1 MNVLSVGYPLFP
13 VSADSAGGAEQ
24 ILFLLERGLVK
35 AGHRSLV
42 IAARGSRVSG
52 ELVETPPASGEI
64 TDAVREQAQQAHA
77 ACIQQVLEQFP
88 VDLVHFHGLD
98 FSNYLPAGP
107 VATIATLHLP
117 LAWYPP
123 SVFSRQKI
131 GGKPAISLCCVSESQ
146 ARTAPDG
153 LRLPVVPN
161 GIEVERYRADA
172 PRRPYL
178 LWLGR
183 VCEEKGTDIAL
194 RAAHRLGL
202 PLMVA
207 GPVHPFPYHQTY
219 FSERVAPL
227 LDEKRRYVGAVA
239 LEQKI
244 ELLAEA
250 RCVLIPSLA
259 AETGSLVAMEA
270 ISSGAPVIAFDS
282 GALPEMVEHGVT
294 GLIVSSEEE
303 MAEAVKRTGEISPA
317 RCREEA
323 LRRFDA
329 ARMVEGYINLY
340 RQLYRHGRASG

>member
-24 ILFLLERGLVK
+24 ILFLLERGLVE
-35 AGHRSLV
+35 AGHRSIV
-42 IAARGSRVSG
+42 IAAQGSRVRG
-52 ELVETPPASGEI
+52 QLVETPAAAGEI
-64 TDAVREQAQQAHA
+64 TDAVREHAQRAHA
-77 ACIQQVLEQFP
+77 ACIQRVLEQLP

-98 FSNYLPAGP
+98 FSTYLPARP
-107 VATIATLHLP
+107 IPTIATLHLP

-123 SVFSRQKI
+123 SIFDRQKI
-131 GGKPAISLCCVSESQ
+131 GGGQKIALCCVSESQ

-161 GIEVERYRADA
+161 GTEVARYKADA
-172 PRRPYL
+172 VRCDYL

-194 RAAHRLGL
+194 RVAHRLDL
-202 PLMVA
+202 PLVVA
-207 GPVHPFPYHQTY
+207 GPVHPFAYHQTY

-227 LDEKRRYVGAVA
+227 LDKKRRYVGAVA

-282 GALPEMVEHGVT
+282 GALPEIVEHGVT

-303 MAEAVKRTGEISPA
+303 MAQAVKRSGEISPV
-317 RCREEA
+317 RCRDEA
-323 LRRFDA
+323 LRRFDP

-340 RQLYRHGRASG
+340 RHLCRNALASG